1 MAQNCSGSLEV
12 KCRGECK
19 ESGSCR
25 RVTMA
30 ETVLI
35 TFFQQWKNKEK
46 LVKFLKGERQSLGQ
60 LERTVKVV
68 KPAIGHEKQE

>member
-1 MAQNCSGSLEV
+1 
-12 KCRGECK
+12 
-19 ESGSCR
+19 
-25 RVTMA
+25 MA

-35 TFFQQWKNKEK
+35 TLFQQWKNKEK